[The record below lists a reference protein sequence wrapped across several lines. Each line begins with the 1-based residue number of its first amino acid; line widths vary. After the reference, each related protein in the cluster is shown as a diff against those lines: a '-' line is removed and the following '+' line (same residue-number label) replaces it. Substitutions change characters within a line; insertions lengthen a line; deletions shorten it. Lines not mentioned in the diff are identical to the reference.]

1 MVIRTFP
8 LDLRRIA
15 INMIAKERR
24 KMKKNII
31 TYIISCIALILTR
44 ILVYSIMGRISLMA
58 FVVIN
63 LICPSLIIII
73 ANAVINYDKSSTIK
87 KCLLHA
93 VVLAALSLTV
103 NLGAT
108 QLVGDKAVDN
118 LIGSEKTENKES
130 EEPDQEIM
138 DELDRQARQKMIDEG
153 LISEDE
159 EIYSEPY
166 GNSQKIDGG
175 DESDEAN
182 RQLTGTWDVQV
193 EKENTLSTV
202 TGALLDIV
210 LAFIGGMAGAT
221 IRKRKHQQ

>member
-1 MVIRTFP
+1 
-8 LDLRRIA
+8 
-15 INMIAKERR
+15 
-24 KMKKNII
+24 
-31 TYIISCIALILTR
+31 
-44 ILVYSIMGRISLMA
+44 MA

-175 DESDEAN
+175 DKSDEAN
-182 RQLTGTWDVQV
+182 GQLTGTWDVQV

>member
-1 MVIRTFP
+1 MVI
-8 LDLRRIA
+8 
-15 INMIAKERR
+15 
-24 KMKKNII
+24 
-31 TYIISCIALILTR
+31 
-44 ILVYSIMGRISLMA
+44 
-58 FVVIN
+58 
-63 LICPSLIIII
+63 
-73 ANAVINYDKSSTIK
+73 
-87 KCLLHA
+87 
-93 VVLAALSLTV
+93 
-103 NLGAT
+103 
-108 QLVGDKAVDN
+108 N

-138 DELDRQARQKMIDEG
+138 DELDRQARQKMIDER
-153 LISEDE
+153 LITEDE

-166 GNSQKIDGG
+166 GNSQKIDGE

-182 RQLTGTWDVQV
+182 GQLTGTWDVQV